1 MKKKY
6 YLMALAGLMMAS
18 CSEDNDPFPGGGGDH
33 LAVSRQ
39 LTFVFPGTAQGVVP
53 YSATASEAENEL
65 KTLDIYVFGE
75 DSLSA
80 DSPKPMVLEEI
91 FRSGE
96 GYDLN
101 ISADSKTATISVP
114 AGNNKAFFFVAN
126 GREHLSL
133 DSLVLHET
141 DTTLF
146 KAKMSNTLKG
156 HIACPMLMSG
166 QKNLPDVASAI
177 TDAAGNGIDVDL
189 VRRMARFDIRN
200 NSETSRF
207 VIQTVVLD
215 NVPANVPLFPIDGYE
230 APLLEGKMPVIDF
243 TALANSNAG
252 ETNSVFY
259 LYPTAKTDG
268 TGLSLS
274 LAGKDLVTNAAQ
286 VLPVTF
292 KNYTAAAEGDPFI
305 SIEANNR
312 YLVMVEDMGFGEL
325 SATLTVKEWVS
336 GDTVNVNTG
345 DGTIKL
351 SADEGVGL
359 EDNTLS
365 VDAEPTLT
373 DSVTINVAAD
383 GEWKLVVDEAAK
395 DWIGVSEIPSGEVQ
409 KAFKVTTLLP
419 NPSSK
424 EARQGV
430 VMVQNVRRPSIRQ
443 PLIVKQAAQDETTGR
458 YLDLS
463 GAAVAGNLLSFSG
476 EKKDSINVSVAAP
489 AGTAWTATKAAS
501 ADWFTFGKEATGL
514 RDAAGDGSNFEG
526 SGPAVFSIVP
536 TANAT
541 ENERVDTVT
550 ITIAQGGAFE
560 TDLVQKLVVRQ
571 AARNL
576 GSIQVAC
583 IGLSKGNVNIPADG
597 FADENATIDGHT
609 GERQVKVKATTEWKV
624 VIQDGATWL
633 TLEQVNGS
641 DYTYDDEGVFNG
653 YFMLKATAQAAG
665 AEARSAK
672 VTIVNTVD
680 DKIFQEITFSQA
692 AGAEIVVPDDELT
705 LAQTSL
711 VWEST
716 DAAGVG
722 KSIDVTAASSD
733 WSLSGVPTWLTATA
747 NNGDVDTDITL
758 TTTGDAPTDTDFKAT
773 ITVTVGEKT
782 EKITVTW
789 KAPTTPVE

>member
-80 DSPKPMVLEEI
+80 ASPKPMVLEEI

-96 GYDLN
+96 GYELIPN
-101 ISADSKTATISVP
+101 ASKYTANISVP

-189 VRRMARFDIRN
+189 ERRMARFDIRN

-230 APLLEGKMPVIDF
+230 VPLLEGKMPVIDF

-325 SATLTVKEWVS
+325 TATLTVKEWVS

-351 SADEGVGL
+351 SADEDFATIFA
-359 EDNTLS
+359 DNTLS

-443 PLIVKQAAQDETTGR
+443 PLIVKQAAQDEATGR

-476 EKKDSINVSVAAP
+476 EKTDSINVSVAAP
-489 AGTAWTATKAAS
+489 EGTTWTATKTAS

-526 SGPAVFSIVP
+526 RNSAVFSIVP
-536 TANAT
+536 EANAT

-597 FADENATIDGHT
+597 FADKTIAEHD
-609 GERQVKVKATTEWKV
+609 GERQVKVKATTAWEVK
-624 VIQDGATWL
+624 IEDGDTWL
-633 TLEQVNGS
+633 SLVQVDGS
-641 DYTYDDEGVFNG
+641 DYTYDDKGVFNG
-653 YFMLKATAQAAG
+653 YFMLKAEAQTAG
-665 AEARSAK
+665 AGVRSAK
-672 VTIVNTVD
+672 VTIVNTID
-680 DKIFQEITFSQA
+680 EKIFQTITFSQA
-692 AGAEIVVPDDELT
+692 EGP
-705 LAQTSL
+705 
-711 VWEST
+711 
-716 DAAGVG
+716 
-722 KSIDVTAASSD
+722 
-733 WSLSGVPTWLTATA
+733 A
-747 NNGDVDTDITL
+747 N
-758 TTTGDAPTDTDFKAT
+758 
-773 ITVTVGEKT
+773 E
-782 EKITVTW
+782 
-789 KAPTTPVE
+789 

>member
-1 MKKKY
+1 
-6 YLMALAGLMMAS
+6 MALAGLMMAS

-75 DSLSA
+75 DSMSA

-156 HIACPMLMSG
+156 HIACPMLMSA
-166 QKNLPDVASAI
+166 QVNMPEVAKTI
-177 TDAAGNGIDVDL
+177 TDAGGSGIDVYL
-189 VRRMARFDIRN
+189 ERRMARFDILN

-292 KNYTAAAEGDPFI
+292 KNYTAAEESDPYI
-305 SIEANNR
+305 SIEANSR
-312 YLVMVEDMGFGEL
+312 YLIQVEDLGSGDL
-325 SATLTVKEWVS
+325 SATLKVMEWVS

-351 SADEGVGL
+351 SAGEDFAMIFA
-359 EDNTLS
+359 DNTLS

-443 PLIVKQAAQDETTGR
+443 PLIVKQAAATER

-489 AGTAWTATKAAS
+489 AGTAWTATKTAS
-501 ADWFTFGKEATGL
+501 ADWFTFGEEATGL
-514 RDAAGDGSNFEG
+514 RDAAGDGSKFEG

-576 GSIQVAC
+576 GSIRVSC
-583 IGLSKGNVNIPADG
+583 VGLSGGKVNIPADG
-597 FADENATIDGHT
+597 FADENEAIVGHT

-624 VIQDGATWL
+624 VIPEDAQSWL
-633 TLEQVNGS
+633 SLEKVDGS
-641 DYTYDDEGVFNG
+641 DYTYDDKGVFNG
-653 YFMLKATAQAAG
+653 YFMLKATAQVAG
-665 AEARSAK
+665 AGVRSAD
-672 VTIVNTVD
+672 VTIVNIID
-680 DKIFQEITFSQA
+680 EKIFQTITFSQE
-692 AGAEIVVPDDELT
+692 AGEVVE
-705 LAQTSL
+705 
-711 VWEST
+711 
-716 DAAGVG
+716 
-722 KSIDVTAASSD
+722 
-733 WSLSGVPTWLTATA
+733 
-747 NNGDVDTDITL
+747 
-758 TTTGDAPTDTDFKAT
+758 
-773 ITVTVGEKT
+773 
-782 EKITVTW
+782 
-789 KAPTTPVE
+789 